1 MEGRTSNQKRMSV
14 PLSERT
20 HFSTQRGRIHRLTFW
35 ERSYKGGLK
44 DTTIEVPDDKETELF
59 VAIVRHPCV
68 EVGIRREITDDV
80 IGLFY
85 SYESDRDIFD
95 I

>member
-1 MEGRTSNQKRMSV
+1 M
-14 PLSERT
+14 
-20 HFSTQRGRIHRLTFW
+20 TFW
-35 ERSYKGGLK
+35 EHSCKGGLR
-44 DTTIEVPDDKETELF
+44 DTTIEVPDDKEIEFF
-59 VAIVRHPCV
+59 VAIVCRPCV